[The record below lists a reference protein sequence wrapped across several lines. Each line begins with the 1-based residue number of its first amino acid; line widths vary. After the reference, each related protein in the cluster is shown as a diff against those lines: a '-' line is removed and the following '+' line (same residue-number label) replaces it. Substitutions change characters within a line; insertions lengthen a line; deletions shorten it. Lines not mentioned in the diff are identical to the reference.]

1 MGAVARRLPVATLSN
16 NGVLLKQEASRIL
29 PELASVPGV
38 EILMAGEL
46 GAAKPSVAVYL
57 TVVERFGV
65 GPHEAVFV
73 DDSED
78 NVAGAA
84 RAGLRAHLYA
94 GADDL
99 ARWLRTEG
107 ALAPPG

>member
-1 MGAVARRLPVATLSN
+1 MPVATLSN
-16 NGVLLKQEASRIL
+16 NGLLLKQEAARIV
-29 PELASVPGV
+29 PDLAAVPGV

-65 GPHEAVFV
+65 SPGDALFV
-73 DDSED
+73 DDSDD
-78 NVAGAA
+78 NVTGAE
-84 RAGLRAHLYA
+84 RAGLRAHPYA

-99 ARWLRTEG
+99 GRWLRAAG
-107 ALAPPG
+107 ALPPAG